1 MKNPNISANDF
12 YDSFMGTES
21 YYSYI
26 GKLLLTDGVIT
37 IAREE
42 SCFWFLDCIASYQ
55 YSEKFQKEE
64 FQVWKI
70 ERIEANR
77 FNLSATD
84 GNDNVL
90 ATQDIE
96 FSDFFFNEFT
106 IWKEDNVLLLPVNI
120 NQKEPHDVQAIVF
133 F

>member
-12 YDSFMGTES
+12 YDNFMGTES

-37 IAREE
+37 IARKE

-70 ERIEANR
+70 ERIEENR

-106 IWKEDNVLLLPVNI
+106 IWKEDNVLLLPS
-120 NQKEPHDVQAIVF
+120 EH
-133 F
+133 

>member
-55 YSEKFQKEE
+55 YSEKFQKKNSKSGKSKELKRIDSTFLRLTE
-64 FQVWKI
+64 MIMFWLHKI
-70 ERIEANR
+70 
-77 FNLSATD
+77 LSFLISSLMSLQS
-84 GNDNVL
+84 GKKIMFYSY
-90 ATQDIE
+90 Q
-96 FSDFFFNEFT
+96 
-106 IWKEDNVLLLPVNI
+106 
-120 NQKEPHDVQAIVF
+120 
-133 F
+133 